1 MMAPT
6 IPAILVVE
14 DEPDILMI
22 LRRILRDVTSE
33 YDIIA
38 VPHARTALKQLALQ
52 DCALVI
58 TDYAMPDMTGL
69 DLAQHIQRMAPQTPV
84 VMITAYANPELLHA
98 AKAAGVV
105 YVLYK
110 PFSVGELEQVL
121 RTYLP

>member
-1 MMAPT
+1 MMAQS

-22 LRRILRDVTSE
+22 LRRILRDVTSD

-38 VPHARTALKQLALQ
+38 VPQARTAMKQLALQ

-69 DLAQHIQRMAPQTPV
+69 DLAQHIQRTAPQTPV
-84 VMITAYANPELLHA
+84 VMITAYANPELLNA
-98 AKAAGVV
+98 AKAAGVA

-110 PFSVGELEQVL
+110 PFSVDELEQVL
-121 RTYLP
+121 RRYLP